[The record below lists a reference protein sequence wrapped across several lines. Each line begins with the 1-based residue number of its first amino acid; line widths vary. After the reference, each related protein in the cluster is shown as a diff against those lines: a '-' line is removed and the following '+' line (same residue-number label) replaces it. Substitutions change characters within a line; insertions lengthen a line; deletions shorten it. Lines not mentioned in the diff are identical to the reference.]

1 MYSQLSC
8 KRPPLMHDKVVAY
21 KRRSSTGRIKKI
33 SSNTWRYYRTS
44 LKLNIQFRIDV
55 TIHLSPYRVFHS
67 RGQHLCKFTKG
78 GVCIRKELKSH
89 RICLG
94 HQHGRRFIILGH
106 QYGRRDV
113 MWKHY
118 RSYNSPSF
126 LQVNFYNLSAHL
138 VSAFKNVAELCD
150 HDARVMVLL

>member
-8 KRPPLMHDKVVAY
+8 KRPPLMQDKVVAY

-33 SSNTWRYYRTS
+33 SSNVNTWRYYLTS

-55 TIHLSPYRVFHS
+55 TIHLSPCRVFHS
-67 RGQHLCKFTKG
+67 RGQHLCKFIGTKG
-78 GVCIRKELKSH
+78 GVCIRKELNSH

-113 MWKHY
+113 MWKHSID
-118 RSYNSPSF
+118 RTTVLRFCKSTAIICQHTWS
-126 LQVNFYNLSAHL
+126 
-138 VSAFKNVAELCD
+138 
-150 HDARVMVLL
+150 VLLKTLLNFVIMTLV